1 MADFELGL
9 RKALKNVFTESK
21 VYECFFHYVKN
32 LWEKV
37 KIIGLFKKSLRKY
50 TCIII
55 FAKKLYPYVPK
66 ISKKEFINAMEKY
79 ITTIK
84 EDNNLYKKFFK

>member
-1 MADFELGL
+1 M
-9 RKALKNVFTESK
+9 
-21 VYECFFHYVKN
+21 KN

-55 FAKKLYPYVPK
+55 FAMKLYPYVPK
-66 ISKKEFINAMEKY
+66 NSKKKFINDMEKY
-79 ITTIK
+79 ITIIK
-84 EDNNLYKKFFK
+84 EDNNLYKNFFKNYEKIWPIIIF